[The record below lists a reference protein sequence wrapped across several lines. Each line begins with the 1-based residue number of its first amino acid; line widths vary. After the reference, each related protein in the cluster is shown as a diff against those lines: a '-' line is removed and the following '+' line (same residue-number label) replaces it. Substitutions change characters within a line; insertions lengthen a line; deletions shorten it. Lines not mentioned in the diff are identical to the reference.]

1 MTWAAAIHLHNNIAT
16 VALPPTHTGTHTHT
30 ASWHRV
36 MVECAYMTDYTGV
49 HTDINCLPHSHTG
62 TPWLNVLTWLT
73 TWTYMPVLDTHH
85 HTLIRTRACTHTHT
99 HASSRFNVLTRM
111 TTCIKNA
118 RFFSLHTVSHCPHTN
133 THTASSD
140 VLQCSSLCLS
150 SKTNQTQLREAAIT
164 RPMNQ

>member
-1 MTWAAAIHLHNNIAT
+1 MTWVAAIHLHNNIAT

-99 HASSRFNVLTRM
+99 HTR
-111 TTCIKNA
+111 I
-118 RFFSLHTVSHCPHTN
+118 FTVQCAYKDDYMHKKCTVFLF
-133 THTASSD
+133 THR
-140 VLQCSSLCLS
+140 LLLS
-150 SKTNQTQLREAAIT
+150 SHKHTHSLQWRAAV
-164 RPMNQ
+164 